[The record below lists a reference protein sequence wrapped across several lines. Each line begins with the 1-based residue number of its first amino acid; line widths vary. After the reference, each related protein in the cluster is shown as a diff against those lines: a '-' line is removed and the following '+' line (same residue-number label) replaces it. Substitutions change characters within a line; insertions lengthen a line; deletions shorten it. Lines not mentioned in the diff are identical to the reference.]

1 MRHLHVT
8 SGPLLLSSEQ
18 KRVFSS
24 ERRRRRG
31 RGRGHPSLSS
41 FLSSDFWLP
50 PPCSLARMGMATG
63 HEERRCHLVL
73 SERQGWW
80 PNPSPGLVWP
90 QRCKAT
96 AAEKRNG
103 SPLSLPPSRFLS
115 FLSFVLCSR
124 IMQCLSPAGPSAAV
138 APSFIVVKSPFVE
151 HCVTELQLRVRFVC
165 RQRHGGGTPFSSP
178 PSFAGFS
185 PGPAAVVLKPPP
197 LPPFPSRSLRL
208 PRREAR
214 EREGAD

>member
-1 MRHLHVT
+1 
-8 SGPLLLSSEQ
+8 
-18 KRVFSS
+18 
-24 ERRRRRG
+24 
-31 RGRGHPSLSS
+31 
-41 FLSSDFWLP
+41 
-50 PPCSLARMGMATG
+50 MGMATG

-197 LPPFPSRSLRL
+197 LPLSPSRSLRL

-214 EREGAD
+214 EREGGRGGRLMVALAPGRDRACLAGWGWCRCRGERGRPGCVR

>member
-1 MRHLHVT
+1 
-8 SGPLLLSSEQ
+8 
-18 KRVFSS
+18 
-24 ERRRRRG
+24 
-31 RGRGHPSLSS
+31 
-41 FLSSDFWLP
+41 
-50 PPCSLARMGMATG
+50 MGIATG
-63 HEERRCHLVL
+63 HGTEGRCRLVVNV
-73 SERQGWW
+73 SGA
-80 PNPSPGLVWP
+80 PISP
-90 QRCKAT
+90 
-96 AAEKRNG
+96 AASMGGGGTRNG
-103 SPLSLPPSRFLS
+103 LPFFLS
-115 FLSFVLCSR
+115 FCAHASCNVFRPPVRLL
-124 IMQCLSPAGPSAAV
+124 V

-185 PGPAAVVLKPPP
+185 PGPAAVVLEPPP